1 MTYFDIGKI
10 VNTHGIHGEVKA
22 LAVTDFASKRFAP
35 GQVVFADNG
44 KAVPM
49 KLTIKKHRRQKQFDL
64 LTFEEI
70 SDITEAE
77 KYKGVMLQ
85 ITEEQQHPLREGSY
99 YYRQI
104 IGLDV
109 FSLQNELI
117 GTISEIMET
126 GSNDVWVV
134 KRPNGKEVLLPAI
147 NDVIKSVQLDQHR
160 VIVDWLE
167 GLDEQ

>member
-10 VNTHGIHGEVKA
+10 VNTHG
-22 LAVTDFASKRFAP
+22 
-35 GQVVFADNG
+35 
-44 KAVPM
+44 
-49 KLTIKKHRRQKQFDL
+49 
-64 LTFEEI
+64 
-70 SDITEAE
+70 
-77 KYKGVMLQ
+77 
-85 ITEEQQHPLREGSY
+85 
-99 YYRQI
+99 